1 MGYNERPFFMKK
13 LFVLGALMSLLF
25 GSCVTAHRGIK
36 ADLVGFSDDVS
47 LSYLKNVPANKVVS
61 VGKRTKPYEIDNEE
75 GYKQMRSEIF
85 KMKPIG
91 ANTSLY
97 FAKDVARKRVKYVRR
112 KFLTR
117 DPETKI
123 YMIVM
128 TDGLENSSLRAAK
141 NHHMGHSCRNIGTYQ
156 RIVKKK
162 TKRAMGK
169 NAWQVYPIVFEGEDL
184 RNLYSSNNMTEEQK
198 TDFLDTQFE
207 PMRGAKGAPVK
218 GRKDFVSPRVIASSS
233 ADDIANKFRDEFLSA
248 SFGFHVPKGYAGQ
261 PIKMQFFNGSEMIA
275 EFTGIL
281 KKRGGNFVFRD
292 VAFSKG
298 LECLTNKNG
307 IWKSTNRK
315 SRKSLVAEFEFNDF
329 KLNDK
334 ALIDSYTVAQNVEQ
348 QGIWI
353 RNTEYEAQ
361 RGQSQ
366 NAYII
371 AILDGSES
379 VGEDY
384 NEMKKALM
392 NMIDI
397 VTKHKKN

>member
-13 LFVLGALMSLLF
+13 LFVLCVLMSLLF

-36 ADLVGFSDDVS
+36 ADLVVFSDDVS
-47 LSYLKNVPANKVVS
+47 LSYLKNIPANKVV
-61 VGKRTKPYEIDNEE
+61 GKGKNTPPYEIGDEE
-75 GYKQMRSEIF
+75 GDKQMRDEIIN
-85 KMKPIG
+85 KVPIG
-91 ANTSLY
+91 PNTSLY

-141 NHHMGHSCRNIGTYQ
+141 NHHMGHSCRNIGAYQ

-169 NAWQVYPIVFEGEDL
+169 NAWQVYPIVFEGKDL
-184 RNLYSSNNMTEEQK
+184 RALYKSNNMTAEEK
-198 TDFLDTQFE
+198 DDFVHTQFE
-207 PMRGAKGAPVK
+207 PMRGAKGAPIR
-218 GRKDFVSPRVIASSS
+218 GEDNISPHVIASSS
-233 ADDIANKFRDEFLSA
+233 AVDIANKFRDEFLSA
-248 SFGFHVPKGYAGQ
+248 SFEFHIPKGYVGQ
-261 PIKMQFFNGSEMIA
+261 LIKMQFSNGSGMIA

-281 KKRGGNFVFRD
+281 KKRGGNFIFQD
-292 VAFSKG
+292 AAFSKG

-334 ALIDSYTVAQNVEQ
+334 ALIDSYTVAQYVEQ

-353 RNTEYEAQ
+353 KNTEYDAQ

-371 AILDGSES
+371 AILDGSDS

-384 NEMKKALM
+384 DEMKTALM
-392 NMIDI
+392 SMIKI